1 MTAALF
7 ASADYVV
14 IAMSSPL
21 QYKEILEETMISDN
35 NEPEDTHY
43 EVFEKEL
50 LPPSTGS
57 AEIFRNFFNLFTIQ
71 HK

>member
-7 ASADYVV
+7 ASADYVFR
-14 IAMSSPL
+14 AMSSSL
-21 QYKEILEETMISDN
+21 HYKKILEETMISDN

-43 EVFEKEL
+43 EAFEKEL

-57 AEIFRNFFNLFTIQ
+57 AEIFRNFLNLFTIQ
-71 HK
+71 RK

>member
-21 QYKEILEETMISDN
+21 QYKKILEETMISDN
-35 NEPEDTHY
+35 NEPEDNHY
-43 EVFEKEL
+43 EVFEK
-50 LPPSTGS
+50 
-57 AEIFRNFFNLFTIQ
+57 
-71 HK
+71 